1 MTKTPLA
8 IGAIGVA
15 GCVLLSLMMKQ
26 LVGEQQSRGEVP
38 VRRSLEAGFREQIV
52 GRLAVHEEQDGD
64 RVMLVVQGQ
73 ARADVDRRALADR
86 MVQATWQLLPAQTA
100 IAQVQ
105 VRLRDAVGQEP
116 VAAWSA
122 RPRAR

>member
-15 GCVLLSLMMKQ
+15 GCVLLSLIMKQ
-26 LVGEQQSRGEVP
+26 LVAEQSRAEAP

-86 MVQATWQLLPAQTA
+86 MVQAAWQLLPARTA

-105 VRLRDAVGQEP
+105 VRLRDAVGQQP